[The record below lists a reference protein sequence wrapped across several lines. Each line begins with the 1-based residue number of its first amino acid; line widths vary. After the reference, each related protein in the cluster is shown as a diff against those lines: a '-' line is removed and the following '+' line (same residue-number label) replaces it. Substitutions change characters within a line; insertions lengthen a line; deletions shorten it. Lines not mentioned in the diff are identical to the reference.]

1 MLKKSNFFK
10 SYFINSSK
18 YYKNII
24 KTKKVFNSFLI
35 DLENSN
41 IPLLGSFEK
50 DYEFN
55 FSTKTVKKFSKF
67 KNIVIIGMGGS
78 ILGTK
83 SIYSFLKKKIQKKVF
98 FFDNLDSNLNLKYKK
113 IKNLKNSCF
122 VVVSKSGNTLETI
135 ANLSTVF
142 SKTLLK
148 NKLIIITEIIDS
160 SLANIGNKYK
170 AEIIE
175 HKEFISGR
183 YSVLSEAGMFPAA
196 LMGLDLMKFKNLKM
210 LIKNKNFVSSLIQNV
225 ASIHTLNSKKI
236 NNSVIL
242 NYDSG
247 LNDLGYWYQQL
258 VAESLGKKGKG
269 INPIL
274 SFGPRDHH
282 SLLQLYLDGP
292 KDKFFTFFNSSKKEN
307 KFKIGRNII
316 PNNMS
321 FLKNKNLE
329 FIINAQCDATKNI
342 FKLKK
347 IPFRQITFRKKDED
361 ELGKIFTFFVLETIL
376 LSRLMNINPFDQPA
390 VEQVKNE
397 TRRFLISKSPKN
409 YF

>member
-24 KTKKVFNSFLI
+24 RTKKVFNSFLI

-55 FSTKTVKKFSKF
+55 FSAAMVKKFSKF

-148 NKLIIITEIIDS
+148 NKLIIITELIDS

-196 LMGLDLMKFKNLKM
+196 LMGLDLLKFKNLKM

-225 ASIHTLNSKKI
+225 AGIYTLNSKKI

-292 KDKFFTFFNSSKKEN
+292 KDKFFTFLNSSKKEN

-347 IPFRQITFRKKDED
+347 IPFRQITFRKKNED

-390 VEQVKNE
+390 VEQVKNA
-397 TRRFLISKSPKN
+397 TRRFLI
-409 YF
+409 

>member
-1 MLKKSNFFK
+1 MLKKDNFFK
-10 SYFINSSK
+10 NYFGNPKK
-18 YYKNII
+18 YYENIR
-24 KTKKVFNSFLI
+24 KTKKIYNSFLI
-35 DLENSN
+35 DLKNGK

-135 ANLSTVF
+135 ANLSAIR

-160 SLANIGNKYK
+160 CLASIGNKYK

-329 FIINAQCDATKNI
+329 FIINAQCEATKNI

-347 IPFRQITFRKKDED
+347 IPFRQITFRKKNED

-397 TRRFLISKSPKN
+397 TRRFLI
-409 YF
+409 